1 MMIHPADIRRN
12 IDTRLYRLGF
22 AAPAVRHLLGTQI
35 VISAA
40 GLVIGLFCIWFSAWP
55 LVFGVGAAVT
65 TYSLWQ
71 ISRFAQGAILQQF
84 SAALAIRLA
93 MGFMFRLALISIVLF
108 VLVVQ
113 LRAPVAPLVLGLT
126 STVASMSL
134 WGLTRFSR
142 KTVKE
147 A

>member
-1 MMIHPADIRRN
+1 MIHPSDIRRI

-35 VISAA
+35 VISAV
-40 GLVIGLFCIWFSAWP
+40 GLISGILCVWFSTWP
-55 LVFGVGAAVT
+55 LAFGLGAVIT
-65 TYSLWQ
+65 TYSFWQ

-84 SAALAIRLA
+84 SAALAVRLV
-93 MGFMFRLALISIVLF
+93 MGFMFRLVLISIVLF
-108 VLVVQ
+108 VLVVR
-113 LRAPVAPLVLGLT
+113 LKAPVAPLVLGLT

-134 WGLTRFSR
+134 WGLARFSR

>member
-1 MMIHPADIRRN
+1 MMMHPADIRRA

-22 AAPAVRHLLGTQI
+22 AAPAVRRLLGTQI
-35 VISAA
+35 VISVA
-40 GLVIGLFCIWFSAWP
+40 GIVTGLLCLWFSAWP
-55 LVFGVGAAVT
+55 LTFGIGAAIT

-113 LRAPVAPLVLGLT
+113 LKAPVAPLVLGLT

-134 WGLTRFSR
+134 WGLARFSR
-142 KTVKE
+142 KPVKE